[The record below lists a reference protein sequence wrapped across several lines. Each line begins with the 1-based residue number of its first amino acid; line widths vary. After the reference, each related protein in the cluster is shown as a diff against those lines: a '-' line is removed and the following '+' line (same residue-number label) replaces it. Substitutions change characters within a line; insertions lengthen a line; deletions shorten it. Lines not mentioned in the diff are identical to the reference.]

1 MNAAK
6 PPADR
11 GPRAILGPPANTG
24 PVRRPTSLLNE
35 LLDNRLSTTSTR
47 VSNSAA
53 QATKTTTYPSGQQSK
68 GRN

>member
-11 GPRAILGPPANTG
+11 GPRQILGPPANTG
-24 PVRRPTSLLNE
+24 PVRRPTSFVNE
-35 LLDNRLSTTSTR
+35 LLDNRLSTTTTR

-53 QATKTTTYPSGQQSK
+53 QTTQTTRYPTGSQHK
-68 GRN
+68 GR

>member
-1 MNAAK
+1 MTTAK

-11 GPRAILGPPANTG
+11 GPRQILGPPANTG

-53 QATKTTTYPSGQQSK
+53 QATRTTTYPTGAQTK
-68 GRN
+68 GK